1 MNQDNQNIIQSNA
14 GLVADVRDM
23 IKQMRS
29 GVAHTVNAGMTFL
42 YWRIGK
48 RIQMEVLKYER
59 AEYGRRIIATLSQE
73 FRYLCRRI
81 PDRAAVART
90 AATKTPRCHQDF
102 ASTTG
107 SEEERNRMILHAYT
121 GRAFA
126 KSDSGDFIPHVGM
139 DRFTKTLIG
148 WKEKLSRIV
157 DQVELKKDDYNISP
171 CCYIL
176 TGVTE
181 TYRPLSEFVAEL
193 GVIEA
198 AAKEVDKALR
208 EILGKIGV

>member
-1 MNQDNQNIIQSNA
+1 MNRDNQNIIQSNA

-23 IKQMRS
+23 SKQTRS

-90 AATKTPRCHQDF
+90 AATKTSRCHQDF

-107 SEEERNRMILHAYT
+107 SEEERTQMILHAYP
-121 GRAFA
+121 GQASA
-126 KSDSGDFIPHVGM
+126 KSDSRDFIPHVGM
-139 DRFTKTLIG
+139 DRFTKILIE

-157 DQVELKKDDYNISP
+157 DHVELKKDDYNISLSR
-171 CCYIL
+171 YIH
-176 TGVTE
+176 TGDAE
-181 TYRPLSEFVAEL
+181 TYRPLAEIIDEPD
-193 GVIEA
+193 VIEA
-198 AAKEVDKALR
+198 EARERDKALR
-208 EILGKIGV
+208 EILKEIGI